1 MGNGR
6 AALKVSF
13 EESIEESA
21 GDAAKRETGV
31 GIKIFVFG
39 GKGGVDEVFGKG
51 GEPDGGA
58 AFGFEYFIN
67 KSTMAIQEPGGGWG
81 GTAGEIF
88 GVGEIPEEVKRQS
101 NKETERKGCGD

>member
-1 MGNGR
+1 LGNGR

-58 AFGFEYFIN
+58 ASFE
-67 KSTMAIQEPGGGWG
+67 SVAGPQRRWAGWLSMASLAP
-81 GTAGEIF
+81 
-88 GVGEIPEEVKRQS
+88 
-101 NKETERKGCGD
+101 